1 MYPLFELESDF
12 LFAWTIECG
21 TGTMKQILH
30 LGFERPC
37 TILLSRNPAWVRGLI
52 GLVEG
57 QRPCEA
63 EISHEAEAS

>member
-30 LGFERPC
+30 LDFERPC
-37 TILLSRNPAWVRGLI
+37 MILLSRNPAWVRGLI
-52 GLVEG
+52 SLVEG